1 MGDRCKV
8 NVAEPKDD
16 CCKSD
21 AGNEPPPTTLTG
33 SVEALQMRNNP
44 ATRELSPT
52 DMAAKLKPAD
62 QMTIEEFLAFA
73 DAQPD
78 GEKWELIEGMAYMS
92 PSPVDWHQMV
102 VGNIVHVLLS
112 FKAETGAT
120 WRAMPGVG
128 TRVPVSPKSLPRP
141 DVFIK
146 EGALT
151 GGPTTDDALVLFEVL
166 SKSNSRGDQAWRK
179 RVYASIPNCQHY
191 VTVATKR
198 AEIVRY
204 DRADGW
210 KGVTVAKLTSEL
222 EIPAIDVSIPLAH
235 IYRWTPIK

>member
-1 MGDRCKV
+1 MTG
-8 NVAEPKDD
+8 VA
-16 CCKSD
+16 D
-21 AGNEPPPTTLTG
+21 AR
-33 SVEALQMRNNP
+33 QMWTKP
-44 ATRELSPT
+44 ATREATPK

-62 QMTIEEFLAFA
+62 QMTIEEFLVFA

-78 GEKWELIEGMAYMS
+78 GEKWELIEGIAYMS

-102 VGNIVHVLLS
+102 VANLLHS
-112 FKAETGAT
+112 LLLQKSSNGAS
-120 WRAMPGVG
+120 WLPMPGVG

-146 EGALT
+146 AGDLT
-151 GGPTTDDALVLFEVL
+151 GTYVTADALVVFEVL
-166 SKSNSRGDQAWRK
+166 SRSNDKADQAWRK

-198 AEIVRY
+198 AEVVRY

-210 KGVTVAKLTSEL
+210 KGTTVAKLMSALEL
-222 EIPAIDVSIPLAH
+222 PAIDVSIPLAH
-235 IYRWTPIK
+235 IYRWTPIT